1 MFGIFGMLRI
11 FNKREVFE
19 ICGKFSIFVLC
30 VCVPRIVVFCVLF
43 SCNEPSI
50 TAAGTS

>member
-1 MFGIFGMLRI
+1 MLRI
-11 FNKREVFE
+11 FGEREVFE
-19 ICGKFSIFVLC
+19 IFEICGIFAIFVFC
-30 VCVPRIVVFCVLF
+30 VCVPRIVVFGVLY